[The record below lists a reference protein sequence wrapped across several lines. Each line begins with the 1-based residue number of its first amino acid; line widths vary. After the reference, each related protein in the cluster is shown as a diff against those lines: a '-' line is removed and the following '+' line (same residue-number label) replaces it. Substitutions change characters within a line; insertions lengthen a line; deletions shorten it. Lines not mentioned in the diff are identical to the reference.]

1 MQTIE
6 QINTRADQLRA
17 EIKTLEDY
25 KKANPLSSED
35 SEEVSDFYQNR
46 LEINW
51 QLADLYDELMSLE
64 EPLEGDNVN
73 EDDAFPFYH

>member
-17 EIKTLEDY
+17 EIKTLEDH
-25 KKANPLSSED
+25 KKANPLSPQDNEG
-35 SEEVSDFYQNR
+35 VSDAYQDR

-51 QLADLYDELMSLE
+51 QLSDLYDELMSLD
-64 EPLEGDNVN
+64 EPLEPDNVN